1 MWGVIMGQGR
11 RFPHFWRCIILIA
24 AAIQGITPDP
34 QDLASLKL
42 LRMICPMVG
51 ADVESHEDHESAGDV
66 CEPLQMDRG
75 SRIRQL
81 ARKTPRR
88 GRIAIIT
95 CPEIVSPDL
104 CRVASHRNEHPRP
117 HGLIHSLGRLRC

>member
-24 AAIQGITPDP
+24 TAIQGITPDP

-51 ADVESHEDHESAGDV
+51 SDLELQAEDESVDDV
-66 CEPLQMDRG
+66 CEPLRTDQG

-81 ARKTPRR
+81 ASKTPLR
-88 GRIAIIT
+88 GPIAIIT
-95 CPEIVSPDL
+95 CPEIFSPDL
-104 CRVASHRNEHPRP
+104 CRVASHRNDEPRP